1 MDPKQ
6 IYQNRELNKH
16 IIIRERIHMHHVLAR
31 KEKGQSCSPKMLK
44 RRKRKEKKLLLCR
57 RYREKLHKRK
67 SSPKQIR
74 QKKKKRKTEKNK
86 MQKRCDRNWVA
97 RVESVWKNWSR
108 IKGGGGWR
116 IKGAGG
122 WRRNGGGGE
131 MEENKE
137 EKGRDWRM
145 EISCFPSGE
154 ILH

>member
-74 QKKKKRKTEKNK
+74 QKKKKEKP
-86 MQKRCDRNWVA
+86 KRTKCKNDVIEIGLR
-97 RVESVWKNWSR
+97 EWKVFEK
-108 IKGGGGWR
+108 I
-116 IKGAGG
+116 GAG
-122 WRRNGGGGE
+122 
-131 MEENKE
+131 
-137 EKGRDWRM
+137 
-145 EISCFPSGE
+145 
-154 ILH
+154 